1 MTEYGA
7 YSPRKVYSVE
17 DMRDLV
23 EYARI
28 RGVKIVAE
36 FDAPAHAGK
45 LLIIVPNSGIK
56 YCGIWKKW
64 RMVL

>member
-45 LLIIVPNSGIK
+45 LDPGPNFLNITE
-56 YCGIWKKW
+56 CETQDWPMTW
-64 RMVL
+64 